1 MANTRRRLGYGLF
14 HDPLLSGW
22 LGRRHYIWA
31 MAWVRSD
38 GYLVTDDQQR
48 IDIAQVHHWL
58 SEESYWAAGGSKDL
72 VSKSVPSS
80 ITLGCLGPVGVQVG
94 VTRPVTDG
102 STFGSLTDVFVD
114 DRYRGLG
121 LGKSLVQPAV
131 DHPEARTPNRILLCT
146 DDAHGLYRSIG
157 FVTLSNPE
165 RWLEWRPPSTPISQ
179 SPE

>member
-1 MANTRRRLGYGLF
+1 
-14 HDPLLSGW
+14 
-22 LGRRHYIWA
+22 

-58 SEESYWAAGGSKDL
+58 SEESCWAAGGSKGL
-72 VSKSVPSS
+72 VSKSVRSP
-80 ITLGCLGPVGVQVG
+80 ITSGCLGPVGVQVG
-94 VTRPVTDG
+94 VTRPVLDG
-102 STFGSLTDVFVD
+102 STFGLLTDVFVD

-121 LGKSLVQPAV
+121 LGKSPVQQAV
-131 DHPEARTPNRILLCT
+131 DHPEARTLNRIPLYV
-146 DDAHGLYRSIG
+146 DDAHGLSRSID

-165 RWLEWRPPSTPISQ
+165 RWLEWRPPSMPTSQ